1 MNQDGTLK
9 ALTAGVVKVRKAVQ
23 LSEEAAGLEGLTGP
37 ERKERTASN
46 LVHLVS
52 RGAPAVPLGPLGGLA
67 CRTQMLKKRGG
78 EEREQMDHEELSED
92 HADPPPQTDTRGK
105 KAPAV
110 SLWWLRVSS
119 QTAAARSRCPSP

>member
-67 CRTQMLKKRGG
+67 WRTQMLKKRGG

-92 HADPPPQTDTRGK
+92 HADPP
-105 KAPAV
+105 
-110 SLWWLRVSS
+110 S
-119 QTAAARSRCPSP
+119 QTETREEKKRRLSHFGG